1 MNVKDG
7 KSRFNRTVCMERKT
21 LPTDCFCYIIELGEG
36 EFMWGK
42 IKKIYSPW
50 IDVTS
55 FLVLFITVLY
65 SIYFYAQLPDEI
77 PTHFN
82 FAGEP
87 DAWGGKGTIVGFVI
101 LYIFLLF
108 QSFGLNY
115 FLFINQEDPR
125 ESLHFINLPFVKKE
139 KLTETQLFG
148 MVKYTARM
156 LAVMNWCVSIL
167 FAFILFGVIQ
177 TALGNQ
183 NGLDTGIMMMIVL
196 LVVVS
201 IYYIRKMYQ
210 IIK

>member
-1 MNVKDG
+1 
-7 KSRFNRTVCMERKT
+7 
-21 LPTDCFCYIIELGEG
+21 
-36 EFMWGK
+36 MWGK
-42 IKKIYSPW
+42 IKKFYSPW
-50 IDVTS
+50 IDVCS
-55 FLVLFITVLY
+55 FLFLSITVLY
-65 SIYFYAQLPDEI
+65 SVFYYGKLPDEI

-87 DAWGGKGTIVGFVI
+87 DAWSGKGTIIGFII
-101 LYIFLLF
+101 LYIFILL

-115 FLFINQEDPR
+115 FLFINQEDPK

-139 KLTETQLFG
+139 ELTETQLYG

-167 FAFILFGVIQ
+167 FAFILFGMIQ

-183 NGLDTGIMMMIVL
+183 NGLCTGITMIIVL

-210 IIK
+210 VVK